1 MASPSSSIRASR
13 SIRSR
18 QKYLALAVLLLP
30 SLLGMFTFLMLP
42 IASSFVLSFSS
53 WDLIGDIEW
62 VGLANYAKALGD
74 PAVLG
79 ALRNT
84 LAFILGYLPAVVVLA
99 LGLALLLNRKL
110 RGRTFFRAV
119 YFVPVVTSWVA
130 VSLIWK
136 WLLNPQYGLVNFA
149 LGLIGI
155 DGPGWLFDPNWAMAG
170 IVITTVWKDIGFV
183 TVIYLAGLQ
192 DIPEHLYEAASL
204 DGATPW
210 QRFWQITFP
219 MLMPTTFFVT
229 TISLISSFQVFDQVY
244 VMTGGGPAGATS
256 VMVEL
261 IYKNA
266 FSYFQMG
273 YASTISWILFAI
285 IFAVTVAQQLLQHR
299 LDKSNG

>member
-1 MASPSSSIRASR
+1 MSSAR
-13 SIRSR
+13 SIRTR

-53 WDLIGDIEW
+53 WDLIGEVEW

-84 LAFILGYLPAVVVLA
+84 LTFILGYLPAVVAIA

-110 RGRTFFRAV
+110 KGRTFFRAV

-149 LGLIGI
+149 LGFVGI
-155 DGPGWLFDPNWAMAG
+155 KGPGWLFDPAWAMTG
-170 IVITTVWKDIGFV
+170 IVVTSVWKDIGFV

-192 DIPEHLYEAASL
+192 DIPEHLYEAAAL

-273 YASTISWILFAI
+273 YASTISWILFAL
-285 IFAVTVAQQLLQHR
+285 IFAVTVAQQLLQKHVDR
-299 LDKSNG
+299 SDG

>member
-1 MASPSSSIRASR
+1 MSAVATR
-13 SIRSR
+13 S
-18 QKYLALAVLLLP
+18 KYLALAVLLLP
-30 SLLGMFTFLMLP
+30 SLIGMVVFLMLP
-42 IASSFVLSFSS
+42 IASSLVLSFSS
-53 WDLIGDIEW
+53 WDLIGEIEW
-62 VGLANYAKALGD
+62 VGIDNYAKALAD

-84 LAFILGYLPAVVVLA
+84 LTFIIGYLPSVVVIA
-99 LGLALLLNRKL
+99 LGLALLLNRQIK
-110 RGRTFFRAV
+110 GRVIFRAI

-149 LGLIGI
+149 LGLVGI
-155 DGPGWLFDPNWAMAG
+155 DGPGWLFDPAWAMTG
-170 IVITTVWKDIGFV
+170 IIITSVWKDIGFV

-192 DIPEHLYEAASL
+192 EIPEHLYEAADL

-210 QRFWQITFP
+210 QRFWSITFP

-229 TISLISSFQVFDQVY
+229 TISLISSFQVFDQVF

-273 YASTISWILFAI
+273 YASTISWILFAL
-285 IFAVTVAQQLLQHR
+285 IFAVTVIQNLLQKR

>member
-1 MASPSSSIRASR
+1 MSRAAN
-13 SIRSR
+13 R
-18 QKYLALAVLLLP
+18 QKYTALAVLLLP

-53 WDLIGDIEW
+53 WDLIGAINW
-62 VGLANYAKALGD
+62 VGFDNYAKALSD

-79 ALRNT
+79 ALKNT
-84 LAFILGYLPAVVVLA
+84 LTFIVGYLPSVVIIALA
-99 LGLALLLNRKL
+99 LALLLNRKL
-110 RGRTFFRAV
+110 KGRTFFRAV

-130 VSLIWK
+130 VSLVWK

-149 LGLIGI
+149 LSLIGI
-155 DGPGWLFDPNWAMAG
+155 KGPGWLFDPAWAMTG

-210 QRFWQITFP
+210 QRFWGITFP

-256 VMVEL
+256 VMVEQ

-273 YASTISWILFAI
+273 YASTISWILFAL
-285 IFAVTVAQQLLQHR
+285 IFAVTVAQQLLQKR
-299 LDKSNG
+299 VDRSNG

>member
-1 MASPSSSIRASR
+1 MAARAAH
-13 SIRSR
+13 
-18 QKYLALAVLLLP
+18 QKYIALAVLLLP

-42 IASSFVLSFSS
+42 IASSFVLSFSN
-53 WDLIGDIEW
+53 WDLIGEVNW
-62 VGLANYAKALGD
+62 VGFANYTKALSD

-84 LAFILGYLPAVVVLA
+84 LTFILGYLPAVVAIA

-110 RGRTFFRAV
+110 KGRTFFRAV

-136 WLLNPQYGLVNFA
+136 WLLNPQSGLVNFA
-149 LGLIGI
+149 LGLVGI
-155 DGPGWLFDPNWAMAG
+155 KGPGWLFDPAWAMTG
-170 IVITTVWKDIGFV
+170 IVITSVWKDIGFV

-192 DIPEHLYEAASL
+192 DIPDHLYEAASL

-210 QRFWQITFP
+210 QRFWSITFP

-273 YASTISWILFAI
+273 YASTISWILFAL
-285 IFAVTVAQQLLQHR
+285 IFAVTVAQQLLQKR
-299 LDKSNG
+299 VDKSNG

>member
-155 DGPGWLFDPNWAMAG
+155 DGPGWLFDPAWAMAG

-285 IFAVTVAQQLLQHR
+285 IFAVTVAQQLLQKR